1 MKNTTGHVC
10 CLCLS
15 ALLAAGT
22 VAAQEGKTGAPAPE
36 GKRGAPPASGAKGSE
51 GVEDWRRAQLR
62 ALRESILSRVVE
74 SIKEMEEATLR
85 VSVRNEILRHLGRRG
100 PAEADR
106 ALATQMASDA
116 LADFA
121 EHAEEIPPSTA
132 NYLFNNLA
140 AWIQKHEPQLAER
153 LAAAEKSW
161 KGASDSGRI
170 RALLQLK
177 GGDAL
182 AAERIRQLLAEGKDV
197 RLVHFYLDDFRRLN
211 SKELEPLMSQIV
223 EVAGRGPQIPL
234 DTLFWAS
241 DFFLS
246 PDVPAALRR
255 RFASVVVARTQPA
268 DFVGEPPP
276 SFAYELLS
284 KVLPVAQELDPE
296 LYARAAAQSV
306 NLRASLN
313 KHQLANE
320 ARIKRLRESA
330 DPIAELLSEAE
341 SAPKGERNSLLNS
354 AAQTALE
361 EKKFALCLDIIAKLD
376 LDEPVSPPGF
386 WRAWADQFLQG
397 FVKAA
402 LAAKEAELAEK
413 GAGRIASPLARV
425 ESLGLLMRFRAKAG
439 DPRAARR
446 LLEEAAK
453 TADGAADNFERAKAF
468 LTLSIF
474 SDAADES
481 AKAGLVESAVKALDR
496 ITRPER
502 NARDRKPF
510 QEYLRELNRTG
521 YQLSSAFRGLA
532 RKDEAGALG
541 LSGRLQKPDLR
552 AFALAGILQGLD
564 DSLAPAK

>member
-1 MKNTTGHVC
+1 MKNTTGRVC
-10 CLCLS
+10 CLCLM

-22 VAAQEGKTGAPAPE
+22 VAAQEGKPAPATAD
-36 GKRGAPPASGAKGSE
+36 KRGAQSASVPKGAE

-85 VSVRNEILRHLGRRG
+85 VSVRNEFLLYLGRRG

-106 ALATQMASDA
+106 GLASQLASDA
-116 LADFA
+116 LADLVQ
-121 EHAEEIPPSTA
+121 HAEEIPPSTA
-132 NYLFNNLA
+132 NFLFNDLA

-170 RALLQLK
+170 NALLQLK

-182 AAERIRQLLAEGKDV
+182 AAERIRRLLAEGEDL
-197 RLVHFYLDDFRRLN
+197 RGLFSYLDDFRQLK
-211 SKELEPLMSQIV
+211 SKELEPLLSQIA
-223 EVAGRGPQIPL
+223 EAAGRGPQISL
-234 DTLFWAS
+234 ETLFWAS

-246 PDVPAALRR
+246 PEAPATVRR
-255 RFASVVVARTQPA
+255 SFAAAVVARTQPA

-313 KHQLANE
+313 KHQLATD

-341 SAPKGERNSLLNS
+341 TAPKGERNSFLHS
-354 AAQTALE
+354 AAHRALE
-361 EKKFALCLDIIAKLD
+361 EKKFALCLDILAKMD
-376 LDEPVSPPGF
+376 LDEPVSLPDF
-386 WRAWADQFLQG
+386 WRHWADQFLQG

-402 LAAKEAELAEK
+402 LAAKEAELAER
-413 GAGRIASPLARV
+413 GAARIASPLARV
-425 ESLGLLMRFRAKAG
+425 ESLSLLIRFRAKAG
-439 DPRAARR
+439 DRQAARR
-446 LLEEAAK
+446 LLDEAAR

-468 LTLSIF
+468 LTLSLF

-481 AKAGLVESAVKALDR
+481 AKPRLLEAAVKALDR
-496 ITRPER
+496 VTRPDA

-510 QEYLRELNRTG
+510 QEYLRELNKTG
-521 YQLSSAFRGLA
+521 YLLSSAFRGLA

-552 AFALAGILQGLD
+552 TFALVGILQGLD
-564 DSLAPAK
+564 DSLAAAK

>member
-1 MKNTTGHVC
+1 MLFGV
-10 CLCLS
+10 
-15 ALLAAGT
+15 GM
-22 VAAQEGKTGAPAPE
+22 VAAQKGKPAPASE
-36 GKRGAPPASGAKGSE
+36 GKRGAPPASGPKGAE
-51 GVEDWRRAQLR
+51 GVEEWHRAQLR
-62 ALRESILSRVVE
+62 ALRESILSRTVE

-85 VSVRNEILRHLGRRG
+85 VSVRNEFLLYLGRRG

-106 ALATQMASDA
+106 SLATQMASDA
-116 LADFA
+116 LADFIQ
-121 EHAEEIPPSTA
+121 HAEELPPSTA
-132 NYLFNNLA
+132 NFLFNELA

-161 KGASDSGRI
+161 KGANDSGRI
-170 RALLQLK
+170 RALLELK
-177 GGDAL
+177 GGDVL
-182 AAERIRQLLAEGKDV
+182 AAKRIRELLAEGEDV
-197 RLVHFYLDDFRRLN
+197 SGLSFYLDDFRRLN
-211 SKELEPLMSQIV
+211 SKELEPLMSQII
-223 EVAGRGPQIPL
+223 EAAGRGPQIPL

-255 RFASVVVARTQPA
+255 RFAAAVVARTQPA

-313 KHQLANE
+313 KHQVAEE

-341 SAPKGERNSLLNS
+341 AAPKGERNSFLNS
-354 AAQTALE
+354 AAHWALE

-376 LDEPVSPPGF
+376 LDEPVSMPGF
-386 WRAWADQFLQG
+386 WRAWADQFLQN

-402 LAAKEAELAEK
+402 LAAKEAELAER
-413 GAGRIASPLARV
+413 GAGRIARPLGRV

-439 DPRAARR
+439 DRQAARR
-446 LLEEAAK
+446 LLDEAAK

-481 AKAGLVESAVKALDR
+481 AKPRLLEVAVKALDR
-496 ITRPER
+496 VTRPDA

-510 QEYLRELNRTG
+510 QEYLRDLNKTG
-521 YQLSSAFRGLA
+521 YLLSSAFRGLA

-541 LSGRLQKPDLR
+541 LSVKLQKPDLR
-552 AFALAGILQGLD
+552 AFALVGVLQGLD
-564 DSLAPAK
+564 DSLAAAK